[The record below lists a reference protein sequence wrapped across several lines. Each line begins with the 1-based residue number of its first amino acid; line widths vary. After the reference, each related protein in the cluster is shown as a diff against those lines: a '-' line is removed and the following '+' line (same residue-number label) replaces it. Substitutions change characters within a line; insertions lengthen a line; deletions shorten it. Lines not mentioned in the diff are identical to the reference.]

1 MWTLTFKD
9 LNGSTILVEVQGGDG
24 VLTGAAEPLVT
35 REQQSDDPFYPVCY
49 QTGYLNIIDQNADG
63 IRPENTFDRPVKV
76 TKDGAVVFLG
86 FLAVEE
92 YTNNFNERPA
102 TLSLPLISGV
112 GVLKNVKYIPEVL
125 NMSIWEILRKCLEKS
140 FNGISGFNWAYM
152 YWNFYT
158 GEILK
163 KEICDLAFDTSETF
177 DGKFYDGFNPNLP
190 EESEGYTVLDVL
202 SEICKLFG
210 MTLREDGDSIYLLT
224 SSTPTTTY
232 HRLRMNEDEIER
244 FDTIS
249 VPSLTALPA
258 STSMNISRLSSK
270 KQVRITAKTHQLS
283 EDVLSLKN
291 IFNRLAYSNGDSI
304 HNELSALY
312 YYDMYTLDPDV
323 VTVTPSSGSI
333 VSNLVGEQ
341 LNVRKF
347 EDLTKRGAVICKD
360 FYFSPPALTD
370 TSVKPTLT
378 ISVDSDFTEPVQLLS
393 EKRYFFWDNIIC
405 FLDLK
410 IEFDTINW
418 WQEIMGNWNIKDDEQ
433 KKTNTEKLILKLNFG
448 PLWYNGN
455 SWQSKECAFTYHYL
469 SPQPL
474 IYTALRNPEGLIIPA
489 PQGHIGRFKLK
500 IISPLNTSDAN
511 LKYIRI
517 SKINLK
523 LKSKYVNKHVTD
535 SSERRYNAE
544 CDSNASESYSSSQ
557 NLFFISSFDI
567 NHIASY
573 NSILDTLPNIT
584 EDVDSGVLTR
594 MQSWY
599 NKSHNKVQFEAIGTN
614 FSPIDNLQFL
624 TYSGIIT
631 SRQFHWRD
639 NKTRITLLTR

>member
-9 LNGSTILVEVQGGDG
+9 LNDSTILVEVQGGDG

-125 NMSIWEILRKCLEKS
+125 NMSIWEILRKCLDKS
-140 FNGISGFNWAYM
+140 FNGISGFNWAYL

-258 STSMNISRLSSK
+258 STSMNISRLPSK

-283 EDVLSLKN
+283 EDVLSLEN
-291 IFNRLAYSNGDSI
+291 IFNRLAYKNGGFIFGENSCG
-304 HNELSALY
+304 Y
-312 YYDMYTLDPDV
+312 WYDMYTLLPDV
-323 VTVTPSSGSI
+323 ASVSSTGSDG
-333 VSNLVGEQ
+333 SNLVADQ
-341 LNVRKF
+341 LAVRKID
-347 EDLTKRGAVICKD
+347 DLTKRGAVLCKD
-360 FYFSPPALTD
+360 YFYNAPDLVDENIQPA
-370 TSVKPTLT
+370 LT
-378 ISVDSDFTEPVQLLS
+378 ISVDSTRKEVAVLIS
-393 EKRYFFWDNIIC
+393 ESSYFFWSNIES

-418 WQEIMGNWNIKDDEQ
+418 WQEAWGQWKLKDDED
-433 KKTNTEKLILKLNFG
+433 KKTNTQKIYGKLNFG
-448 PLWYNGN
+448 SRWFNGTA
-455 SWQSKECAFTYHYL
+455 WQSEECDFCLNDFRSTM
-469 SPQPL
+469 Q
-474 IYTALRNPEGLIIPA
+474 IYYPIQKAEGMLIPA
-489 PQGHIGRFKLK
+489 PKGQVGHFKL
-500 IISPLNTSDAN
+500 IILNPTTEDKN

-523 LKSKYVNKHVTD
+523 LKTEYVNKHVTD
-535 SSERRYNAE
+535 FSERRYNSE
-544 CDSNASESYSSSQ
+544 CDSNASETYTSLQ

-584 EDVDSGVLTR
+584 EDVDSGVLAR
-594 MQSWY
+594 MKSWY
-599 NKSHNKVQFEAIGTN
+599 SKAHSKVQFEAIGTN

-624 TYSGIIT
+624 TYSGIIA

-639 NKTRITLLTR
+639 NKTRITLLTQ